1 MKFNYLI
8 VIWIVKIFLAKIKE
22 SKGRDLKF
30 SAKKKLPTKTPPK
43 ILLKI
48 GFTSFFINYFRSCLN
63 FIELHTDD
71 TDLTDEHGFFILLR
85 RINSCLNDLIGQVCL
100 SG

>member
-1 MKFNYLI
+1 MKINYLI

-48 GFTSFFINYFRSCLN
+48 AFSSSSTNRPV
-63 FIELHTDD
+63 T
-71 TDLTDEHGFFILLR
+71 
-85 RINSCLNDLIGQVCL
+85 
-100 SG
+100 